1 MVTVFAHRG
10 ASARERENTL
20 AAFIE
25 ARRLGAGG
33 VELDVRRSRD
43 GALVVY
49 HDAVLPGMGAV
60 CDLAVA
66 DLPAEV
72 PLLAEVL
79 EVCPDVIVNVELKD
93 LPGEPGYDPSGP
105 LAGMV
110 VAALRS
116 RPAGSALV
124 SSFDLV
130 GLDGVHH
137 LDPDLVTGWLTPPG
151 FDQHAALD
159 TAGGRGHRALHPHH
173 QAVTASLVDRAHEV
187 GLAVNTWTVDDPG
200 RIRELA
206 AMGVD
211 GIITNVPDVALA
223 ALEPPWPPV
232 RERRA

>member
-10 ASARERENTL
+10 ASAREGENTL
-20 AAFIE
+20 AAFGE

-49 HDAVLPGMGAV
+49 HDPVLPGLGAV
-60 CDLAVA
+60 CDLVVA

-72 PLLAEVL
+72 PLLGEVL
-79 EVCPDVIVNVELKD
+79 ELCPDVIVNVELKD
-93 LPGEPGYDPSGP
+93 LPGEPGYDPSGR

-110 VAALRS
+110 VTALS
-116 RPAGSALV
+116 SHPAGTMLV

-130 GLDGVHH
+130 ALDGVHR
-137 LDPDLVTGWLTPPG
+137 LDPDLATGWLTPPG

-159 TAGGRGHRALHPHH
+159 TAGRRGHRALHPHH
-173 QAVTASLVDRAHEV
+173 EAVTASLVAQAHDD
-187 GLAVNTWTVDDPG
+187 GLAINTWTVDDPG

-223 ALEPPWPPV
+223 ALEP
-232 RERRA
+232 A